1 MFTRKLLDVDDQCV
15 LIDDDDQSNRH
26 LQIDKLM
33 FINNKQIILT

>member
-1 MFTRKLLDVDDQCV
+1 MFTRKLLDVDDQFV

-26 LQIDKLM
+26 LKIGKLM